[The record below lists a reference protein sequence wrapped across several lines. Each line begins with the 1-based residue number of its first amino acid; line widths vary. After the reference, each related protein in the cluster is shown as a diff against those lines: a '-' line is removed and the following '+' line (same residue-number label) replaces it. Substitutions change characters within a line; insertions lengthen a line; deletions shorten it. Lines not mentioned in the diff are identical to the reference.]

1 MTQKQQ
7 EAAYK
12 EKYGNTPIE
21 KEDRLNF
28 IISNA
33 KSKEKIIESVK
44 QEVARIKKIKWK
56 KVSYTIYLI
65 PKATPRPRSSSRGFF
80 YVSGAADNKKFF
92 KKFYKENINTP
103 MIKTPCKFYCDSYL
117 PFTSDMNI
125 TTQLLAE
132 LGFMRPIKKPD
143 FDNLAKTY
151 SDMIQGVLLMDDSL
165 IIEGVSRK
173 WYSCKPRIEIT
184 IKYME
189 SFDSNYNEKRIFKLE
204 NKKG

>member
-1 MTQKQQ
+1 MTQKQL
-7 EAAYK
+7 EAAYE
-12 EKYGNTPIE
+12 EKYGATPTE

-28 IISNA
+28 IIRNA
-33 KSKEKIIESVK
+33 RSKEKTITAVK
-44 QEVARIKKIKWK
+44 EEAAKIKKIKWK
-56 KVSYTIYLI
+56 KVSYTIYLV
-65 PKATPRPRSSSRGFF
+65 PKATPRPRTSARGFF

-117 PFTSDMNI
+117 PFTSDMSI
-125 TTQLLAE
+125 PIQLLSE
-132 LGFMRPIKKPD
+132 LGLIRPIKKPD

-151 SDMIQGVLLMDDSL
+151 SDMIQGVLLFDDSL

-189 SFDSNYNEKRIFKLE
+189 SFDSTYNEKRIFKLE